1 MPNLPDN
8 FCSAPWSAVYVDP
21 LGYVGPCCIYS
32 MEDETAYGNLNNDSI
47 TNIINSD
54 NARTLKLQLINN
66 ERPAG
71 CKNCWKND
79 DANLISF
86 RHSWNKRDNK
96 QIEDFLNYTSDTGD
110 YNYSNIN
117 YWDIRPSNLCNLG
130 CIMCTPRLSSGL
142 WQLWSDL
149 EMLGKHNVKK
159 FKKMKKDDID
169 LTLQYIK
176 EKVSENHSNGI
187 NDHFYFAGGE
197 PMIMPEHKK
206 IIDML
211 EQENFYHVSLRYN
224 TNLTAV
230 VFKGI
235 NWLDKWKKF
244 QNKIIIDASIDS
256 TGDTAGIQRVGT
268 DWSVIKNNLKLIA
281 ASDNIKITFNIVV
294 SILTYPVL
302 IDTLIELEE
311 IFGNEYMRSCVKLTP
326 LRHPEY
332 LCLNSI
338 PDNHIDYSIIH
349 KVNEMGYDV
358 SELGSLLR
366 NREKFVTQHDMQLID
381 ATRNKLFNRLYKIK
395 NIDVRNIL
403 PWFVLDE

>member
-1 MPNLPDN
+1 MSTLPDN

-21 LGYVGPCCIYS
+21 LGYVGPCCIYN
-32 MEDETAYGNLNNDSI
+32 MEDETVYGNLNNDSI
-47 TNIINSD
+47 SNIVNSD
-54 NARTLKLQLINN
+54 NARKLKLQLINN
-66 ERPAG
+66 ERPVG
-71 CKNCWKND
+71 CKSCWKND

-86 RHSWNKRDNK
+86 RHSWNKRDNE

-142 WQLWSDL
+142 WQLYSDL
-149 EMLGKHNVKK
+149 GMLGKHNVKK
-159 FKKMKKDDID
+159 FKKMSEDDIN

-224 TNLTAV
+224 TNLTSV
-230 VFKGI
+230 VFKDI

-302 IDTLIELEE
+302 IDTLTELEE
-311 IFGNEYMRSCVKLTP
+311 IFGNKYLRSCVKLTP
-326 LRHPEY
+326 LLHPEY

-338 PDNHIDYSIIH
+338 PDNHIDYSITH

-358 SELGSLLR
+358 SELGSLLG
-366 NREKFVTQHDMQLID
+366 NREKFITQHDMQSIN

>member
-1 MPNLPDN
+1 MSNIPDN

-21 LGYVGPCCIYS
+21 VGYVGPCCIYR
-32 MEDETAYGNLNNDSI
+32 MDDETAYGNLNNDSMS
-47 TNIINSD
+47 NIVNSD
-54 NARTLKLQLINN
+54 NARKLKLQLINN
-66 ERPAG
+66 ERPVG
-71 CKNCWKND
+71 CNNCWESDDKN
-79 DANLISF
+79 LTSF
-86 RHSWNKRDNK
+86 RHSWNERDNK
-96 QIEDFLNYTSDTGD
+96 QIEDFLNYTSNTGD

-130 CIMCTPRLSSGL
+130 CIMCTPTLSSGV
-142 WQLWSDL
+142 WQLYSDL
-149 EMLGKHNVKK
+149 GMLAKDNVKK
-159 FKKMKKDDID
+159 FKKMSEDDIN

-197 PMIMPEHKK
+197 PLIMPEHKK

-224 TNLTAV
+224 TNLTSV
-230 VFKGI
+230 VFKDI

-244 QNKIIIDASIDS
+244 QNEIIIDASIDS
-256 TGDTAGIQRVGT
+256 TGDTAGIQRFGT
-268 DWSVIKNNLKLIA
+268 DWNVIKNNLKLIA

-302 IDTLIELEE
+302 IDTLTELEE
-311 IFGNEYMRSCVKLTP
+311 IFGNEYLRYCVKLTP
-326 LRHPEY
+326 LQYPEF

-338 PDNHIDYSIIH
+338 TDNHIDYSIIH
-349 KVNEMGYDV
+349 KVNEMGYNV

-366 NREKFVTQHDMQLID
+366 NREKFVTQHDMRSI
-381 ATRNKLFNRLYKIK
+381 ATARNKLFNRLYKIK